1 MSDLTPVIHFN
12 DVSYQWPDLDKNGT
26 LESTAGRP
34 VFEDFNVDIPGG
46 FISLTGPNGTGK
58 STFMLLAGGRILP
71 TAGRIDLAGI
81 NTRELCGEWADK
93 NGKPGPG
100 LTPEIE
106 HKRNLVCSF
115 LYQNMEFEPQDG
127 DSASI
132 GSLLEYV
139 YSNGGHCSKNEQYL
153 LNVVQTFEIELLRNR
168 KLDAVSK
175 GEIQRILLA
184 FSALYGSRVLMMDEP
199 IFAMEQYQKERALE
213 FFKDMQLRTGTTV
226 LVSLHELALTRKYAD
241 TVLLFYP
248 DHRIDMGSC
257 AEILTKEALED
268 AYGVPAAMLYDTE
281 RLVRNTMIEQ
291 EAVRNNR

>member
-1 MSDLTPVIHFN
+1 MSALTPVIHFS
-12 DVSYQWPDLDKNGT
+12 DVSYQWPDLEKEGT
-26 LESTAGRP
+26 AESAAGRP
-34 VFEDFNVDIPGG
+34 VFEGFNVDIPGG

-71 TAGRIDLAGI
+71 NAGRIDLAGI